1 MLVRLGVGEAAEEA
15 EGWTRKQTNKH
26 VSILLVL
33 QVNMKLLVSSSKC
46 MTHTS
51 IDQQVVHSLLC
62 TDNNEGSHCKRC
74 GVSCM
79 LCHGNTV

>member
-1 MLVRLGVGEAAEEA
+1 MDK
-15 EGWTRKQTNKH
+15 TNKQTCFNSTGIASEHEVIKQ
-26 VSILLVL
+26 
-33 QVNMKLLVSSSKC
+33 QVHD
-46 MTHTS
+46 THIDRS